1 MRILGKIIK
10 FLGNFIGVILSLV
23 LSVALLGML
32 IATPMLS
39 GVSALTRPETIS
51 QVVREIDFAQFF
63 MDSFRG
69 ELSDEEK
76 IELEFVVELTQTNA
90 FDDLVDLYAIDISNA
105 FEETQKPSVLT
116 KEALRK
122 IVKDNMDEVLQII
135 RKIGEDEGDE
145 IKTYTDAELEE
156 KVWEAF
162 DELADRFLEMA
173 PTVEDL
179 RSLMGKVADKITG
192 SSSEGEERPNSG
204 MEFVENDTPSYDNK
218 DEVVNENPN
227 GGGGG
232 TITYMPQGDGNNI
245 TTIIVG
251 PDGTI
256 QSGGDGYIYY
266 VDPETGEIVFKGGEG
281 GLTASGGTISFGKA
295 VAIQNSKIRVLLMG
309 IGPSGGVQE
318 DTGAEQ
324 DEIVDMAFK
333 LARMAKNG
341 TLTLLFVGVIAVLVL
356 LLCLLRWPRFKGFM
370 WAAVVLLI
378 GAVLVAAAGFAFT
391 VMPGMM
397 AGSAGAEIKILSAV
411 DPVIRIIANS
421 MYVAAGIYAGV
432 AIVLI
437 VLFVIFRKALRKQK
451 AAKAAA
457 IAQAEA
463 IEMVANEAEA
473 VAAQA
478 PAVICEEEPAAEAV
492 SADAEE
498 IPAEEAEIPV
508 EDVEIPAEEVEAP
521 AEEAEIPAQ
530 NEEEPAEEEIPA
542 E

>member
-39 GVSALTRPETIS
+39 GLSAFTRPETIR
-51 QVVREIDFAQFF
+51 QVVQEIDFAAVFLENFQ
-63 MDSFRG
+63 G

-76 IELEFVVELTQTNA
+76 KEMEFLVELTETSA
-90 FDDLVDLYAIDISNA
+90 FADLVELYATDVSNA
-105 FEETQKPSVLT
+105 FEEEPKPSVLT
-116 KEALRK
+116 KDALRK
-122 IVKDNMDEVLQII
+122 IVNNNMDELIHIV
-135 RKIGEDEGDE
+135 RRMGETMGED
-145 IKTYTDAELEE
+145 TSSYTDEE
-156 KVWEAF
+156 IEEEVWKTFE
-162 DELADRFLEMA
+162 EIADRFLEIA
-173 PTVEDL
+173 PTAEDL
-179 RSLMGKVADKITG
+179 RKLMAKVSNKFSTDSG
-192 SSSEGEERPNSG
+192 SNTRPNSG
-204 MEFVENDTPSYDNK
+204 MQFVEDDTPSYNNK

-266 VDPETGEIVFKGGEG
+266 VDPETGEVVIKGGEG
-281 GLTASGGTISFGKA
+281 GLTASGGAISFGKA

-309 IGPSGGVQE
+309 TGLSGEEQQE
-318 DTGAEQ
+318 
-324 DEIVDMAFK
+324 EISDIVVK
-333 LARMAKNG
+333 LAQMAKNG

-397 AGSAGAEIKILSAV
+397 AGNAGAEIKILSAV
-411 DPVIRIIANS
+411 DPVIEIIANS
-421 MYVAAGIYAGV
+421 MYVAAAIYAGV

-478 PAVICEEEPAAEAV
+478 PAVICEEEPAAEAE

-530 NEEEPAEEEIPA
+530 NEEEPAKEEISA